1 MRRLLLAAL
10 LLPTPALA
18 QSLPAP
24 ATDKTFSAP
33 PPGMVDAP
41 CPVAPAEPD
50 QAWLNARSA
59 YKRTNDWPWL
69 CRYAQDNAALKARPT
84 VVFMGDSITEI
95 WLARDP
101 AMFTPGRI
109 DRGISGQTTPQM
121 LLRFW
126 QDVVAL
132 KPKVVH
138 IMAGTNDLAG
148 NTGPN
153 SPEGYRNNIR
163 AMVDLA
169 RANRIAVILGSI
181 PPAARFGWQPAVEP
195 VRRIAELNAWLK
207 AYAAERHLVYADYH
221 VVLATPE
228 GAIKPELSPD
238 GVHPNAAGY
247 KLMRPVA
254 EAAVKAALKTAR

>member
-1 MRRLLLAAL
+1 MHRLLLAAL

-18 QSLPAP
+18 QPATAP
-24 ATDKTFSAP
+24 ADDKAFMAP

-41 CPVAPAEPD
+41 CPVVPAEPD
-50 QAWLNARSA
+50 PAWWKALGA
-59 YKRTNDWPWL
+59 YNRNNDWPWL
-69 CRYAQDNAALKARPT
+69 CRFVQDNAALKARPT
-84 VVFMGDSITEI
+84 VVFMGDSITEG
-95 WLARDP
+95 WLVRDP

-126 QDVVAL
+126 QDVIAL

-195 VRRIAELNAWLK
+195 LRRIAELNVWLK

-221 VVLATPE
+221 AVLATPE
-228 GAIKPELSPD
+228 GAMKPELSPD

-247 KLMRPVA
+247 KLMRPIA
-254 EAAVKAALKTAR
+254 EAALKAALKTAR